1 MLCITTTV
9 FGSVLA
15 VETEKQFIATWSKH
29 SNKMPIQDMK
39 FHVVDTVTGTSQ
51 LNLYWDCFLDFN
63 EVEDDSPFGKT
74 IRNVTLKEVLATFN
88 NQSIEV

>member
-15 VETEKQFIATWSKH
+15 VETEKQFVARWSKH
-29 SNKMPIQDMK
+29 ANKMLIQHME
-39 FHVVDTVTGTSQ
+39 FHVLDTTTGKSQ
-51 LNLYWDCFLDFN
+51 LNLSWDCFLDFN

-74 IRNVTLKEVLATFN
+74 IRDVTLHEVLATFRG
-88 NQSIEV
+88 QSIEV

>member
-15 VETEKQFIATWSKH
+15 VETEEQFIATWSKH
-29 SNKMPIQDMK
+29 AERMLIKDMV
-39 FHVVDTVTGTSQ
+39 FHVIDTTTGKSQ
-51 LNLYWDCFLDFN
+51 LNLYWDCFQDFD
-63 EVEDDSPFGKT
+63 EVDDNPFNT
-74 IRNVTLKEVLATFN
+74 VRDVTLMEVLAAFH